1 MTERLDQVLF
11 AEFLNQCG
19 CVTGVDTEKLLKEE
33 LCMEDI
39 AKEECVDKEM
49 ENPSFFMTDMMKLL
63 SELENE
69 LWDNHIH
76 QDKIKMQ
83 NIIMVLKSNL
93 MEIDKGNKDIITVDG
108 LRYRRVF
115 E

>member
-39 AKEECVDKEM
+39 AKEECVDKKM
-49 ENPSFFMTDMMKLL
+49 ETPSFYMTDIMRRL
-63 SELENE
+63 SELETDV
-69 LWDNHIH
+69 WDIK

-83 NIIMVLKSNL
+83 NTILHLKSEL
-93 MEIDKGNKDIITVDG
+93 IQIDKEQKDIITVDG

>member
-11 AEFLNQCG
+11 AEFLNKCG

-33 LCMEDI
+33 VCMEDI
-39 AKEECVDKEM
+39 AKEECDKEIEIRPFYM
-49 ENPSFFMTDMMKLL
+49 SDIMRRL
-63 SELENE
+63 SELETDV
-69 LWDNHIH
+69 WDIK
-76 QDKIKMQ
+76 QDKVKMQ
-83 NIIMVLKSNL
+83 NIIILLKSEL
-93 MEIDKGNKDIITVDG
+93 IQIDKENKDIITVDG

>member
-1 MTERLDQVLF
+1 MTERLDQILF

-33 LCMEDI
+33 LCMDDI
-39 AKEECVDKEM
+39 TKEECVDE
-49 ENPSFFMTDMMKLL
+49 EIEIRPFFLSDIMKLL
-63 SELENE
+63 SELETYIWN
-69 LWDNHIH
+69 NRPT
-76 QDKIKMQ
+76 DKVKMQ
-83 NIIMVLKSNL
+83 NIIILLKSEL
-93 MEIDKGNKDIITVDG
+93 IQIDKENKDIITVDG

>member
-33 LCMEDI
+33 LCMDDI
-39 AKEECVDKEM
+39 DKEEECVDKEIR
-49 ENPSFFMTDMMKLL
+49 PFFLSDIMKLL
-63 SELENE
+63 SELETDIWN
-69 LWDNHIH
+69 NGPT
-76 QDKIKMQ
+76 DKVKMQ
-83 NIIMVLKSNL
+83 NIIILLKSEL
-93 MEIDKGNKDIITVDG
+93 IQIDKEQKDIIAIDG

>member
-19 CVTGVDTEKLLKEE
+19 CDTGVDTEKLLKEE

-49 ENPSFFMTDMMKLL
+49 ETPSFYMADIMRRL
-63 SELENE
+63 SELETDV
-69 LWDNHIH
+69 WDIK
-76 QDKIKMQ
+76 QDKVKMQ
-83 NIIMVLKSNL
+83 NIIILLKSEL
-93 MEIDKGNKDIITVDG
+93 IQIDKEQKDIITVDG

-115 E
+115 K

>member
-39 AKEECVDKEM
+39 AKEECVDKEIR
-49 ENPSFFMTDMMKLL
+49 PFFLSDIMKLL
-63 SELENE
+63 SELETDIWN
-69 LWDNHIH
+69 NGPT
-76 QDKIKMQ
+76 DKVKMQ

>member
-1 MTERLDQVLF
+1 
-11 AEFLNQCG
+11 
-19 CVTGVDTEKLLKEE
+19 
-33 LCMEDI
+33 
-39 AKEECVDKEM
+39 
-49 ENPSFFMTDMMKLL
+49 
-63 SELENE
+63 
-69 LWDNHIH
+69 
-76 QDKIKMQ
+76 MQ

>member
-33 LCMEDI
+33 VCMEDI
-39 AKEECVDKEM
+39 AKEEEI
-49 ENPSFFMTDMMKLL
+49 EIRPFYMTDIMRRL
-63 SELENE
+63 SELETDV
-69 LWDNHIH
+69 WDIK
-76 QDKIKMQ
+76 QDKVKMQ
-83 NIIMVLKSNL
+83 NIIILLKSEL
-93 MEIDKGNKDIITVDG
+93 IQIDKENKDIITVDG

>member
-49 ENPSFFMTDMMKLL
+49 ETPSFYMTDIMRRL
-63 SELENE
+63 SELETDV
-69 LWDNHIH
+69 WDIK
-76 QDKIKMQ
+76 QDKVKMQ
-83 NIIMVLKSNL
+83 NIIILLKSEL
-93 MEIDKGNKDIITVDG
+93 IQIDKENKDIITVDG

>member
-1 MTERLDQVLF
+1 MTERLDQILF

-39 AKEECVDKEM
+39 AKEECVDKEI
-49 ENPSFFMTDMMKLL
+49 ETPSFYMTDIMRRL
-63 SELENE
+63 SELETDV
-69 LWDNHIH
+69 WDIK
-76 QDKIKMQ
+76 QDKVKMQ
-83 NIIMVLKSNL
+83 NIIILLKSEL
-93 MEIDKGNKDIITVDG
+93 IQIDKEQKDIITVDG